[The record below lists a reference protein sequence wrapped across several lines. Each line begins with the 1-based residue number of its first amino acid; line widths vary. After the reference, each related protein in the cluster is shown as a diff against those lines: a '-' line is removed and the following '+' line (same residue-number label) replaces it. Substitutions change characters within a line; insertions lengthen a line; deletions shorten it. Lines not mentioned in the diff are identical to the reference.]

1 LVLQSEW
8 VPCLSRVFVFVSW
21 GPHGRNHRLIDVTTA
36 SGAVHSVGDMA
47 APRCSARMASFSRL
61 TGDNPPRRFCLLS
74 GAVPGPS
81 PFSSVAV
88 AVPIFSGD
96 LMII

>member
-1 LVLQSEW
+1 MRLLLSILGVL
-8 VPCLSRVFVFVSW
+8 
-21 GPHGRNHRLIDVTTA
+21 TA
-36 SGAVHSVGDMA
+36 VVCIEKP
-47 APRCSARMASFSRL
+47 APRCSARMANFSRL